1 VKSWKCCVSSVEIV
15 SPTFEETKAYN
26 TDDVRKFYSTFTN
39 TMAQIGLQ
47 HGCEMIQSGVDFV
60 KFSFPLKSNWTDVD
74 TIVNVLECFFE
85 ELQIGSIYMDGQKFQ
100 KISCRICADYGACY
114 QREPDDEIEC
124 GPQIG
129 LIDRIRWRMPAQA
142 NTIIV
147 GDEFYKVIESFPILT
162 EQYLLENKG
171 EILID
176 KIAQY
181 AVYQL
186 SRPVT

>member
-176 KIAQY
+176 KIPY